1 MNTTLDGH
9 KKMLGI
15 LYVVTGSLSAVGM
28 IILMGFLSVIFSLA
42 AAEADPEDQKTLE
55 LIGKLIEY
63 IPIIVIILFSIPSLI
78 AGIALLMR
86 RSWATLFALII
97 GCLKLFSFPIGT
109 VLGAYSIWIYLE
121 DQKQKKISE
130 FKQ

>member
-1 MNTTLDGH
+1 MDNALDGH

-28 IILMGFLSVIFSLA
+28 LILMAFLSVLFAVA
-42 AAEADPEDQKTLE
+42 ASEVDPEDQKTME
-55 LIGKLIEY
+55 LVGALIQY
-63 IPIIVIILFSIPSLI
+63 LPIVVIIFFSIPSAI

-86 RSWATLFALII
+86 KSWATLFALII

-109 VLGAYSIWIYLE
+109 ALGAYSIWVYAE
-121 DQKQKKISE
+121 EQKLKRMSE
-130 FKQ
+130 FK

>member
-15 LYVVTGSLSAVGM
+15 LYVVTGALSTVGM
-28 IILMGFLSVIFSLA
+28 LILMGFLSVIFTLA
-42 AAEADPEDQKTLE
+42 TAEADPEDQKVME
-55 LIGKLIEY
+55 MVGILIQYL
-63 IPIIVIILFSIPSLI
+63 PIVVIIFFSIPSLI

-86 RSWATLFALII
+86 KSWATLFALII

-109 VLGAYSIWIYLE
+109 ALGSYSIWIYIE
-121 DQKQKKISE
+121 EQKLKKISE